1 MMNIQK
7 EDLIISVGG
16 SLIYPDEI
24 NVDFLKKFR
33 DLILK
38 QIKRKRFFIFV
49 GGGKIARKYQKV
61 LSEFG
66 VSNEEKDW
74 AGILASRLNASL
86 LKNALKDYCYPEII
100 FDPTKKI
107 KLKEDILIAA
117 GWKPGWSTDYD
128 AVLLAKNFGLKK
140 IINLTNIDYVY
151 AKDPKK
157 FPKAKP
163 FKKIS
168 WEKFRKIVG
177 SKWSPGLSTPFD
189 PIAAKL
195 AQKLKISVVIINGN
209 KLSRLENFLN
219 NKPFIGTI
227 IS

>member
-1 MMNIQK
+1 MKK

-16 SLIYPDEI
+16 SLVCPNEI
-24 NVDFLKKFR
+24 NTDFLRRFR

-38 QIKRKRFFIFV
+38 QINKKRFFIYV
-49 GGGKIARKYQKV
+49 GGGKTARKYQAA
-61 LSEFG
+61 LSEF
-66 VSNEEKDW
+66 SASSDEKDW
-74 AGILASRLNASL
+74 AGIWASRLNAYL
-86 LKNALKDYCYPEII
+86 VKNAFKDYCYPEII
-100 FDPTKKI
+100 TDPTKKI
-107 KLKEDILIAA
+107 KLEYNILVAA

-151 AKDPKK
+151 EKDPKK
-157 FPKAKP
+157 FPQAKP
-163 FKKIS
+163 FKKID

-177 SKWSPGLSTPFD
+177 LKWSPGLSMPFD
-189 PIAAKL
+189 PVAAKI
-195 AQKLKISVVIINGN
+195 AQKLKINVIIING
-209 KLSRLENFLN
+209 KELKRLGNFLN